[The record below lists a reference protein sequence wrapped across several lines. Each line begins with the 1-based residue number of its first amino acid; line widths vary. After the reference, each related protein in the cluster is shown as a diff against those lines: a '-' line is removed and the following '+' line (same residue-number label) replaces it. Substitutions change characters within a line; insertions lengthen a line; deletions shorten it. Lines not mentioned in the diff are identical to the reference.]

1 MKPLSKEVSREELL
15 HMREEGLTNKQI
27 AERLGC
33 AYYTVLRYIGKQP
46 DGMRAD
52 YGSIAAKVTDAPKEE
67 ARPEPNR
74 RLTMSIR
81 KTRYY
86 GENGTCY
93 NVYSSGQANIE
104 QGGMRVM
111 TFQRAE
117 ELEQLI
123 CELIELDRIMK
134 EEGNCSD

>member
-33 AYYTVLRYIGKQP
+33 NYYTVLRYIGKQP

-52 YGSIAAKVTDAPKEE
+52 YGSIAAKVTDLQMEGPK
-67 ARPEPNR
+67 PEPKR

-86 GENGTCY
+86 GENGTKY
-93 NVYSSGQANIE
+93 NVYSTGQVDIDRE
-104 QGGMRVM
+104 GLIM
-111 TFQRAE
+111 TLQRPE
-117 ELEQLI
+117 DLEQMI
-123 CELIELDRIMK
+123 CELIELAEIMK
-134 EEGNCSD
+134 EGNGGG